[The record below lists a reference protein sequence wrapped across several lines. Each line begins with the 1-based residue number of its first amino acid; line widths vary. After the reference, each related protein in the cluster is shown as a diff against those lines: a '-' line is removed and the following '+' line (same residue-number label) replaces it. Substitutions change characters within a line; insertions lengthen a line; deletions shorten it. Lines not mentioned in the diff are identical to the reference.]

1 MAAEDISMCDPV
13 LGQRIHQR
21 YGHVVLSR
29 NICEALW
36 PVFSCKNLICH
47 IKNQPEKLKKNQPAR
62 QRMTTSCSQPR
73 NPYCIAHRQALPLG
87 AEGASA
93 SMADRAVRAARL

>member
-1 MAAEDISMCDPV
+1 MV
-13 LGQRIHQR
+13 LP
-21 YGHVVLSR
+21 R
-29 NICEALW
+29 NICETLW

-47 IKNQPEKLKKNQPAR
+47 IKNQQKKEITAQPID
-62 QRMTTSCSQPR
+62 TSCKPTR
-73 NPYCIAHRQALPLG
+73 NPIVSPTRQASPFG